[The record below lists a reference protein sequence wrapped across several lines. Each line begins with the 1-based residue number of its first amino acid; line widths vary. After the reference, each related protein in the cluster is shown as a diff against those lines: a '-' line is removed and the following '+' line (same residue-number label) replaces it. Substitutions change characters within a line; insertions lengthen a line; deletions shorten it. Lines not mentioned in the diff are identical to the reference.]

1 MVTVGDGTHVAMPGR
16 LSLCGR
22 RRRPGGSNMIE
33 FKADCGHTVRAK
45 DEDAGRVVRC
55 SYCGRA
61 ANVPDQKAG
70 DGLDFLF
77 TDLQSQ
83 SAPTA
88 AQRIP
93 VQRRKGLF
101 SRKARRPGEFNPFAV
116 VVKLCYIAAILI
128 VVIIVGRLWVL
139 PLFKDDGLAKRLL
152 PTATTGAT
160 GSKPQ
165 RGGGEA
171 PADRNVPKPGLIGR
185 ESMSGLYVSSTPP
198 GAAVFCIDAAR
209 APVKGRISAV
219 DGMQQMQAPGAFSG
233 LHDGEYVVEVV
244 LRWSDTT
251 LNKYEGFMDFRRA
264 IQNASPDD
272 RRRRMQEYF
281 IPDGASDVFV
291 DQRDDLYLVRQY
303 RGVLL
308 RQQSSHGVRALF
320 LPRILSADKS
330 GLSVERLVNEYLPK
344 TPAYILHEE
353 QVRNELAFY
362 GVKVTDEVFVMEALR
377 RVGVFPYLGAS
388 MSHLLKIRLDD
399 GTLAV
404 ETLADERP

>member
-1 MVTVGDGTHVAMPGR
+1 
-16 LSLCGR
+16 
-22 RRRPGGSNMIE
+22 MIE

-61 ANVPDQKAG
+61 ANVPDQKSG

-83 SAPTA
+83 SAQTA

-93 VQRRKGLF
+93 TARRKGLF

-128 VVIIVGRLWVL
+128 VVIIVGRLWVM
-139 PLFKDDGLAKRLL
+139 PLFKADGLANRLIPPSISGT
-152 PTATTGAT
+152 PTTT
-160 GSKPQ
+160 PQ
-165 RGGGEA
+165 RGGGDT
-171 PADRNVPKPGLIGR
+171 PADRSAAKPGLIGR
-185 ESMSGLYVSSTPP
+185 EAIVGLYVNSTPP
-198 GAAVFCIDAAR
+198 GATVYCVEASR
-209 APVKGRISAV
+209 APAKGRINAV
-219 DGMQQMQAPGAFSG
+219 DGVQQMLTPGSFTG

-251 LNKYEGFMDFRRA
+251 LNKYEGFMEFRRS
-264 IQNASPDD
+264 IQNALPEE

-303 RGVLL
+303 RGVML
-308 RQQSSHGVRALF
+308 RQQASPGVRSLF
-320 LPRILSADKS
+320 LPRLLSSDEND
-330 GLSVERLVNEYLPK
+330 LSIERLVNDYLPK
-344 TPAYILHEE
+344 TNAYVLHEE

-377 RVGVFPYLGAS
+377 RVGLMPYITGRSAL
-388 MSHLLKIRLDD
+388 LLKIRLED

-404 ETLADERP
+404 ETLSDVWP